1 LQIHDFNGGVAPSGR
16 FWTVPIPEDS
26 VVVSPDGRQL
36 TVVVQ
41 DLPLENDIL
50 RPVPNTVPATASF
63 RIEWNGKKAQK
74 RRGKG
79 LEVAPTD
86 PAAFLG
92 RFRKAKATG
101 IFSGAFEGF
110 SFQSDV
116 TPPAEEPLRHR
127 RHRAERRLPVVAGGA
142 VRDVRL
148 AQTPIARRRF
158 AMSPTR

>member
-16 FWTVPIPEDS
+16 FWTVPLPEDS
-26 VVVSPDGRQL
+26 VVVSADGRQL

-50 RPVPNTVPATASF
+50 RPVASTVPATASF
-63 RIEWNGKKAQK
+63 RIEWIGKKAQK

-79 LEVAPTD
+79 LKVPATD

-110 SFQSDV
+110 SFESDV
-116 TPPAEEPLRHR
+116 TPPAKS
-127 RHRAERRLPVVAGGA
+127 
-142 VRDVRL
+142 
-148 AQTPIARRRF
+148 RF
-158 AMSPTR
+158 AIVGTERNGVFLSSPEVVCGTCDALRRPSRDADSR

>member
-1 LQIHDFNGGVAPSGR
+1 MQIHDFNGGVAPSGR

-41 DLPLENDIL
+41 DLPLEDDIL
-50 RPVPNTVPATASF
+50 RPAPRTVPATASF

-79 LEVAPTD
+79 LEVAPSD

-116 TPPAEEPLRHR
+116 TPPAKS
-127 RHRAERRLPVVAGGA
+127 
-142 VRDVRL
+142 
-148 AQTPIARRRF
+148 RF
-158 AMSPTR
+158 AIVGTERNGVFLSSPEVVCGTCDALRRPSRDADPR

>member
-1 LQIHDFNGGVAPSGR
+1 MQIHDFNGGVAPSGR

-26 VVVSPDGRQL
+26 VVLSADGRRM

-50 RPVPNTVPATASF
+50 RPVASTVPATASF
-63 RIEWNGKKAQK
+63 RIEWSGKKAQK

-79 LEVAPTD
+79 LKVDPTD

-92 RFRKAKATG
+92 RFRKARATG

-110 SFQSDV
+110 SFESDV
-116 TPPAEEPLRHR
+116 TAP
-127 RHRAERRLPVVAGGA
+127 
-142 VRDVRL
+142 
-148 AQTPIARRRF
+148 TKSRF
-158 AMSPTR
+158 AILGTERNGVFLSSSEVRCGSCGSLRRPSRDADSR

>member
-1 LQIHDFNGGVAPSGR
+1 MQIHDFNGGVAPSGR

-63 RIEWNGKKAQK
+63 RIEWRGKKARK
-74 RRGKG
+74 RRGRG
-79 LEVAPTD
+79 LTVPATD

-92 RFRKAKATG
+92 RFRKAKATAT
-101 IFSGAFEGF
+101 FSGAIDGF
-110 SFQSDV
+110 SFQTDV
-116 TPPAEEPLRHR
+116 ASPATSRFALVGNERNGVFLLSEEGRCG
-127 RHRAERRLPVVAGGA
+127 ACA
-142 VRDVRL
+142 VRPPSRGED
-148 AQTPIARRRF
+148 RR
-158 AMSPTR
+158 

>member
-116 TPPAEEPLRHR
+116 TPPAKS
-127 RHRAERRLPVVAGGA
+127 
-142 VRDVRL
+142 
-148 AQTPIARRRF
+148 RF
-158 AMSPTR
+158 AIVGTERNGVFLSSPEVRCGTCGSLRRPSRDADSR